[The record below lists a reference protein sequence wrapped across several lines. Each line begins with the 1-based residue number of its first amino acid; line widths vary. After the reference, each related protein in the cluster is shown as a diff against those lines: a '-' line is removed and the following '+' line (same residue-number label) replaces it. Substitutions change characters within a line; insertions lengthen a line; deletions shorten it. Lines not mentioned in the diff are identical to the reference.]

1 MFLVSSQFF
10 PLSLCCV
17 CFCVRLCQDSVKL
30 RNMKKS
36 LKKSIK
42 DASLT
47 YNDLETCVQLS
58 TAAAAAAA
66 ASQSNNKNIALQ
78 SSQQQQQS
86 QLPPNEL
93 YERQCFAKACQD
105 RLNQAREQVHLATT
119 TTTTSSSTS
128 SITTLSQQQPMITPN
143 GNGSSALHSFDRR
156 KNGVDSLNKNHYNNN
171 HNNSH
176 HTHSTSTTSG
186 NHNNTTTSTNKS
198 NNNGQRESL
207 LLHQHQQHQ
216 EETLDHLTMAVTRVG
231 TMADMIHEEID
242 QQGKML
248 DDMESDLIQ
257 TEEQLGIVMEKL
269 SIFLGTKNRFQL
281 CTIVILSITV
291 IILLFLIIYIP

>member
-58 TAAAAAAA
+58 TAAAAAA
-66 ASQSNNKNIALQ
+66 SQSNNNNSALQ
-78 SSQQQQQS
+78 SSQQQQS

-119 TTTTSSSTS
+119 TTSSSTS
-128 SITTLSQQQPMITPN
+128 SITTLSQQQPMTTAN
-143 GNGSSALHSFDRR
+143 GNGSISALHSFDRR

-171 HNNSH
+171 NSH

-186 NHNNTTTSTNKS
+186 NHNNTTPTTNKS